1 MENSTSQITG
11 VLNIILIAM
20 ISILAILVIAL
31 MVIKIREKAKEKAT
45 KNENEKNNNP
55 PKNADN
61 KKVGENYQKESVYDF
76 MDFEAIEDNMI
87 VRKNGTR
94 FVMVV
99 KCTGSNY
106 DLASED
112 EKLAIESGFVK
123 FLNSLKFPIQIYIQA
138 RKFNIDNSILEYKEK
153 LKKLAIEAERAK
165 SNYEFVRRTPN
176 VSENDIKN
184 AYMEVKR
191 TSNVYE
197 YARDVVQNTERV
209 RTNKNILKKEHYVV
223 ITYSPL
229 EDLASPDMYDKEELK
244 DKAFSELYIR
254 CQSIIRVLNAC
265 DVNGKILN
273 SIELAELLYVAYN
286 REQYEVYGIDKI
298 LNSQYNQLYVTAE
311 DVLDKKMK
319 RLDEKVEIDAINHAT
334 EILTRVK
341 SEKEKELQEREEN
354 INKMVRKMTEMILE
368 QNKSRIE
375 EDVLQRAKQVLEK
388 ENAKEEEG
396 DNEKEKTKRVK
407 RKRTTGSNV

>member
-153 LKKLAIEAERAK
+153 LKVSKQKLR
-165 SNYEFVRRTPN
+165 
-176 VSENDIKN
+176 
-184 AYMEVKR
+184 
-191 TSNVYE
+191 
-197 YARDVVQNTERV
+197 
-209 RTNKNILKKEHYVV
+209 
-223 ITYSPL
+223 
-229 EDLASPDMYDKEELK
+229 
-244 DKAFSELYIR
+244 
-254 CQSIIRVLNAC
+254 
-265 DVNGKILN
+265 
-273 SIELAELLYVAYN
+273 
-286 REQYEVYGIDKI
+286 
-298 LNSQYNQLYVTAE
+298 
-311 DVLDKKMK
+311 
-319 RLDEKVEIDAINHAT
+319 
-334 EILTRVK
+334 
-341 SEKEKELQEREEN
+341 
-354 INKMVRKMTEMILE
+354 INK
-368 QNKSRIE
+368 S
-375 EDVLQRAKQVLEK
+375 D
-388 ENAKEEEG
+388 
-396 DNEKEKTKRVK
+396 
-407 RKRTTGSNV
+407 